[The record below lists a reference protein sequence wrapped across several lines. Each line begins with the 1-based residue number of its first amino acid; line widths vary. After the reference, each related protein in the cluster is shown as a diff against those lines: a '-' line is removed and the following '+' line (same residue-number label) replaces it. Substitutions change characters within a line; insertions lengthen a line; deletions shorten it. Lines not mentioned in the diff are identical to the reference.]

1 METIDSFSLNERDP
15 RALQAFL
22 PENEKI
28 AKRVL
33 AEVEA
38 RRKDPEALIDKAMA
52 FYESV
57 DRAEAAGEPG
67 LLNQQIPN
75 YITEEALA
83 TSFAMQFGQV
93 VEEGVPD
100 QVPEFT
106 LVDPTAVSVFEV
118 SLTNQ
123 PQAGSRRR
131 KKYTIAE
138 VQTTG
143 RWQEIQ
149 TEPVYIEFIN
159 PFFPRKRAM
168 IETEANLKAAIAMER
183 EFDSMSWTL
192 IANAIETTFTKA
204 YTFQDSD
211 VLGIPTGNNA
221 TSAYSFWKTLRTN
234 VIPYFQGVQKA
245 NRVINIHMLH
255 TDLQYLY
262 QVAPLGAS
270 LGGFTQFQQ
279 AVYAGNITDIQIYGH
294 RFRIIPQN
302 NRITTGKMYCTVG
315 PVFKMWLPPTGSHVR
330 RVVERGGD
338 ESLSIH
344 RMYANLQPSVWFSNL
359 YFSTWSISN
368 TDG

>member
-1 METIDSFSLNERDP
+1 MEMVDSFSLNERDP

-22 PENEKI
+22 PENEKV

-38 RRKDPEALIDKAMA
+38 RRKNPEAFIEKVMA
-52 FYESV
+52 FYEAV
-57 DRAEAAGEPG
+57 DKASAAGEPG

-93 VEEGVPD
+93 VEEGGPD

-106 LVDPTAVSVFEV
+106 LADPDAVSIFEV

-123 PQAGSRRR
+123 PQTGSRRR
-131 KKYTIAE
+131 RKYTVSE

-149 TEPVYIEFIN
+149 TEPVYIEFVN
-159 PFFPRKRAM
+159 PFFPRKRAL
-168 IETEANLKAAIAMER
+168 IETQANLKAAYAMER
-183 EFDSMSWTL
+183 ELDRISWAL
-192 IANAIETTFTKA
+192 IDNAIQTTFTKA
-204 YTFQDSD
+204 FTFRDSD
-211 VLGIPTGNNA
+211 VLGIPAGNSG
-221 TSAYSFWKTLRTN
+221 TSSASFWKTLRTN
-234 VIPYFQGVQKA
+234 VIPYFQGVGKA
-245 NRVINIHMLH
+245 NRVINIHLLH

-262 QVAPLGAS
+262 QVAPLGAT
-270 LGGFTQFQQ
+270 LGGYSQFQE
-279 AVYAGNITDIQIYGH
+279 AVYAGNITDIVIYGH

-302 NRITTGKMYCTVG
+302 SRITTGKMYCTVG

-330 RVVERGGD
+330 RVVEPGGD
-338 ESLSIH
+338 ESMSIH
-344 RMYANLQPSVWFSNL
+344 RIYANLQPSVWFTNL
-359 YFSTWSISN
+359 YYSTWST
-368 TDG
+368 TDTAG